1 MKGSAN
7 FLCKGNVLGFVGHTV
22 CVVTAQHFI
31 AKADLA
37 NIETDEHGC
46 VLIKL
51 YLWILEF
58 EFHII
63 FTGYKILF

>member
-1 MKGSAN
+1 M
-7 FLCKGNVLGFVGHTV
+7 GHTV
-22 CVVTAQHFI
+22 CVVTAQQFI

-37 NIETDEHGC
+37 NTETDELGC

-63 FTGYKILF
+63 FTCYKILF